1 MEIELETLVNQE
13 ILKVKEWCDINKLTI
28 NFKKTNYMI
37 IKSPKKKMHNTFD
50 IKILN
55 NEGSS
60 YSLIQKDHIK
70 YLGVL
75 IDDTTEISWKHH
87 ISFIC
92 SRISRNS
99 GIFLKLRHYIS
110 LQQLKQLYY
119 NLVYPYLS
127 YAVISWGSAY
137 TSHLKRSKLNKITL
151 SACYSSLP
159 CMGNVQ
165 RVLSRL

>member
-1 MEIELETLVNQE
+1 
-13 ILKVKEWCDINKLTI
+13 
-28 NFKKTNYMI
+28 
-37 IKSPKKKMHNTFD
+37 MHNMFD

-75 IDDTTEISWKHH
+75 IDETISWKHH

-92 SRISRNS
+92 SKISRNS
-99 GIFLKLRHYIS
+99 GILLKLRHFIS

-127 YAVISWGSAY
+127 YAVLSWGSAY
-137 TSHLKRSKLNKITL
+137 TSHLKRIQARQNHII
-151 SACYSSLP
+151 
-159 CMGNVQ
+159 
-165 RVLSRL
+165 

>member
-1 MEIELETLVNQE
+1 
-13 ILKVKEWCDINKLTI
+13 
-28 NFKKTNYMI
+28 MI
-37 IKSPKKKMHNTFD
+37 IKFPKKKMHNTFD
-50 IKILN
+50 INILN

-75 IDDTTEISWKHH
+75 IDDTISWEHH

-110 LQQLKQLYY
+110 LQQL
-119 NLVYPYLS
+119 
-127 YAVISWGSAY
+127 
-137 TSHLKRSKLNKITL
+137 
-151 SACYSSLP
+151 
-159 CMGNVQ
+159 
-165 RVLSRL
+165 